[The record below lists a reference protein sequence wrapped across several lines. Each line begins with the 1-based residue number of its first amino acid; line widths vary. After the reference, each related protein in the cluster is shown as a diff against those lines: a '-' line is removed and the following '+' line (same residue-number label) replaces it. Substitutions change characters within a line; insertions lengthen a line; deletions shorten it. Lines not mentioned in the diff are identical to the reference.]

1 MIRVLMIGDVVGQ
14 GGCDAVRAKLPAF
27 KRAQK
32 IDLVVANGE
41 NSAEGNGIL
50 PHSAEHLFDSGVDV
64 ITTGNHALRRREI
77 YEYFDE
83 GKNLVRPANFH
94 RERRG

>member
-14 GGCDAVRAKLPAF
+14 GMRCPPSFPAF

-50 PHSAEHLFDSGVDV
+50 PHSAEHLLTAGGRD
-64 ITTGNHALRRREI
+64 HHRQP
-77 YEYFDE
+77 
-83 GKNLVRPANFH
+83 RPAPPGDLRVF
-94 RERRG
+94 

>member
-41 NSAEGNGIL
+41 NSA
-50 PHSAEHLFDSGVDV
+50 
-64 ITTGNHALRRREI
+64 
-77 YEYFDE
+77 
-83 GKNLVRPANFH
+83 
-94 RERRG
+94 